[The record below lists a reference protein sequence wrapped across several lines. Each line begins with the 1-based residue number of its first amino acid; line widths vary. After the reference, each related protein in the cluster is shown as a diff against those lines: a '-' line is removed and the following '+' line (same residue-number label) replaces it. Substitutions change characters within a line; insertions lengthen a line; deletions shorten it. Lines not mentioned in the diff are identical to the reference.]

1 MNISNFIARRYL
13 FAKKSRNIINLI
25 SFISFL
31 GLLVSAASLIII
43 LSGFNGIQKY
53 VEDVYGKFAAEL
65 YVYPKNG
72 KFIEETDD
80 IYKNLKE
87 TKEIHY
93 FSKVIEETALLK
105 FENKWVTCIIKGVD
119 PKTYNSKK
127 WGENLLKGNGFL
139 QEKNIRKI
147 LLGYGLQSELQI
159 PFNENYN
166 NQVKVF
172 SVSKKEK
179 LSLQNKQA
187 LNQTHLTFGGVY
199 SINPELDHSSAIV
212 SYEVA
217 NEIFERKKG
226 ANYIEIFL
234 KENENLSR
242 IKNILSKNNS
252 SLLFKTH
259 EENNQLI
266 YAANDTEKWMVLAV
280 LIFVLILSSFTIV
293 ASITMLIIDKKKD
306 IKSLIALG
314 ASPNTIKKI
323 FFKEGLMISYFGS
336 LGGLLIGALICS
348 LQTKFHFLK
357 LENAAIDYWP
367 VIMKS
372 KDVLMLL
379 VILFSTG
386 FISAYI
392 PGKLLIRKL
401 LPR

>member
-72 KFIEETDD
+72 KFIEETND

-127 WGENLLKGNGFL
+127 WGENLLEGNGFL

-242 IKNILSKNNS
+242 IKNKLSKNNS

-367 VIMKS
+367 VLMKS

-379 VILFSTG
+379 VILFLTG
-386 FISAYI
+386 FISAYL